1 MCLYIPFYIIDLLSF
16 NYSTTRYN
24 FVNLKETRKI
34 SHLEELVG
42 GHLPP
47 SSSQRLTSTCM
58 LWYPMSKNIFPLH
71 LELHGC
77 VILHSAVGVGQYN
90 TSMQFKVPQE
100 NILVHFCIL
109 TTITWNICII
119 NPHTVCHSFQVSKN
133 LMEKK
138 CK

>member
-1 MCLYIPFYIIDLLSF
+1 MCLYIPFYIIALLSF

-90 TSMQFKVPQE
+90 TSMQFKVHRE
-100 NILVHFCIL
+100 NIVKCSWK
-109 TTITWNICII
+109 TGCARKTCKC
-119 NPHTVCHSFQVSKN
+119 VRSKVLCN
-133 LMEKK
+133 SRCQNSNACQNK
-138 CK
+138 